1 MSAEQTTTL
10 VQRRARTA
18 REAQAART
26 MSLARALR
34 LTAAKQAD
42 QLMGLPLGTL
52 SVTQRTLSAEDI
64 PSRLEDA
71 SLMLLMDGA
80 GDQVAAA
87 ILDPILV
94 SGLIQQQTM
103 GKVLAPPKGGGRRD
117 LTLPLMRRFVHRSS
131 RACCHVLLHCQMFQ
145 KKVRFC
151 RVTVLVSGRSRYG
164 RRNLRLMQATIL

>member
-103 GKVLAPPKGGGRRD
+103 GKVLAPPEGGGD
-117 LTLPLMRRFVHRSS
+117 AISH
-131 RACCHVLLHCQMFQ
+131 CH
-145 KKVRFC
+145 
-151 RVTVLVSGRSRYG
+151 
-164 RRNLRLMQATIL
+164 

>member
-103 GKVLAPPKGGGRRD
+103 GKVLAPPEGGETRSHTATDAALCAPFIESVLSRAA
-117 LTLPLMRRFVHRSS
+117 TLPDVPEEGTLLQGYRFGVW
-131 RACCHVLLHCQMFQ
+131 AQ
-145 KKVRFC
+145 
-151 RVTVLVSGRSRYG
+151 
-164 RRNLRLMQATIL
+164 